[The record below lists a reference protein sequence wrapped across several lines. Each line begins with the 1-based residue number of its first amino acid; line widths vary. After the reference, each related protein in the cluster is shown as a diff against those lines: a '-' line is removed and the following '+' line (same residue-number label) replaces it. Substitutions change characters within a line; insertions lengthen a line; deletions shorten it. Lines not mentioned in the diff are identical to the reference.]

1 MSQQLSITLQRFND
15 KIKVMNQSRS
25 KDMTMTADEARNLHS
40 EVFSLLTQI
49 AELSAQSTPA
59 SDEDVVINMDG
70 GRW

>member
-25 KDMTMTADEARNLHS
+25 KDMTMTADEARNLHA

-49 AELSAQSTPA
+49 AELSAQSNTT
-59 SDEDVVINMDG
+59 SDEEVLINMDG